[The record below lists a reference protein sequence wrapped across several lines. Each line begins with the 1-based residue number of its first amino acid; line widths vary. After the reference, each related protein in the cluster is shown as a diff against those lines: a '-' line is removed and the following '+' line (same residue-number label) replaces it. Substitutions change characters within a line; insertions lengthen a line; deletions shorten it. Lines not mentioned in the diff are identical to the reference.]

1 MKTLGNNSLLLFT
14 TLLLFCSCVKDFD
27 ERTDSA
33 LKSISVVVDPSEWYD
48 EVLELSKTSCDKLFI
63 PLEID
68 DSHLLRVTG
77 LCYNNKDSLL
87 CACES
92 LSESCSMIKLTFNR
106 LLITEYCHIVVFAD
120 LVSKTKMTEVYEEE
134 WTYLYRD
141 DYRSL
146 TVLSMGSTSPK
157 SYHSLYYGY
166 MDMVPDNQSH
176 NVVMKK
182 VSHNGCIR
190 IKTQIPIRK
199 LYGNIKYP
207 NKFHAKTMMNITSQ
221 TLDFAVPDSFTG
233 ELVYPVTVIN
243 FGSEMSVSYSAKY
256 KFNDVESHTYSVF
269 NDLHQLFLLT
279 IDCEKDALNP
289 VEFKTF

>member
-1 MKTLGNNSLLLFT
+1 MKTFGGISLLLFT
-14 TLLLFCSCVKDFD
+14 TLLLFCSCVEDFD

-120 LVSKTKMTEVYEEE
+120 LVSRTQMTGAYEEE

-141 DYRSL
+141 DYRTL

-176 NVVMKK
+176 NIVMRK
-182 VSHNGCIR
+182 VSHNGYIR
-190 IKTQIPIRK
+190 IKTQIPIRE

-207 NKFHAKTMMNITSQ
+207 NTFQAKTMMNTTSQ
-221 TLDFAVPDSFTG
+221 TLEFSTPYNFSG
-233 ELVYPVTVIN
+233 ELLYPVTVIN
-243 FGSEMSVSYSAKY
+243 VGSEISVSYSAEYKY
-256 KFNDVESHTYSVF
+256 HDVESHTYSVC

-279 IDCEKDALNP
+279 IDCEKDAFNP
-289 VEFKTF
+289 IEFKTF

>member
-1 MKTLGNNSLLLFT
+1 
-14 TLLLFCSCVKDFD
+14 
-27 ERTDSA
+27 
-33 LKSISVVVDPSEWYD
+33 
-48 EVLELSKTSCDKLFI
+48 
-63 PLEID
+63 
-68 DSHLLRVTG
+68 
-77 LCYNNKDSLL
+77 
-87 CACES
+87 
-92 LSESCSMIKLTFNR
+92 
-106 LLITEYCHIVVFAD
+106 
-120 LVSKTKMTEVYEEE
+120 
-134 WTYLYRD
+134 
-141 DYRSL
+141 
-146 TVLSMGSTSPK
+146 MGSTSPK

-182 VSHNGCIR
+182 VSHNGYIR
-190 IKTQIPIRK
+190 IKTQIPIRE

-221 TLDFAVPDSFTG
+221 TLDFSVPDSFTG

-256 KFNDVESHTYSVF
+256 KFTDVESHTYSVF